1 MKIANYSFFQILKP
15 FVITVLLFI
24 TAVWFF
30 NTIET
35 FLFYK
40 YQDSIS
46 FLAITKSFFN
56 LTAVFCLYSFIIF
69 PFYLLIGLW
78 KQKAAQ
84 IFAAFLFAIFT
95 LLEIGLFKYYKQ
107 TDVLMG
113 AELVARPVA
122 EILTTIRNSSNILIN
137 ISLIVAV
144 IAFFIVIPLF
154 LKKVKIFNNLLSQI
168 ITVITIGIL
177 AACTVF
183 YQQSEN
189 KALNRYLES
198 KSFYFF
204 SAVKDYFM
212 HKPDDSS
219 FFIFDDKGKTEKI
232 EKNEMLLKEYAE
244 MFPFRTILD
253 LNYPMERSSSEIPD
267 VLSPYF
273 NKSEKQPHIVIVIV
287 ESLGSYIMGE
297 KENGV
302 SFTPFLD
309 SLASVGL
316 YWKNCLATTPRTFG
330 VVPAVIASVPHGMK
344 GFQFG
349 IMPKHHSLFSIL
361 NNNDYNTNFF
371 YGGDP
376 SFDSMLDFLTVQE
389 PNHIDNFQPQ
399 MKTYQKKDLANYWAL
414 YDHVLFNESFK
425 FLKKQENKKPNV
437 NVYLTLTTHEPF
449 YGGDKELKKIY
460 EPKTEKIFAK
470 LNPKIKKQLLPV
482 KDIIMPFTYLDDCM
496 RDFFYHYSQQP
507 DFENTIFIIT
517 ADHSYGYHK
526 NDLANYSVP
535 LIIWSPL
542 LKTDKT
548 FPNIVSHN
556 AITPSVISYLQNNYN
571 LKVPEQIAWCS
582 DGLDTTS
589 FFNPSEKV
597 MFLNYNR
604 KVNTMVYHQFYYEQS
619 DNKLYKID
627 KNLDLEAVADPVI
640 IEDIKS
646 KFNIL
651 KYVNNY
657 VYHNDRLIKSDNKSD
672 NKYKI
677 IKGYENKD
685 TIICKT
691 PDTIPSIQGINVYD
705 ILPEQKIT
713 GKYHKIKIN
722 LTADLVINDYVYQD
736 RQMVL
741 VFKCRG
747 KNFEYISKENITK
760 YIEDDDILCDKKYEM
775 TVEKEIDINDLES
788 FFAHIYVATNESDAN
803 WSPDKKITISN
814 IRVLISGKK
823 I

>member
-1 MKIANYSFFQILKP
+1 MKIIRNNNIQILRIY
-15 FVITVLLFI
+15 VITVILFI
-24 TAVWFF
+24 TAGWFF

-35 FLFYK
+35 LLFFK

-56 LTAVFCLYSFIIF
+56 LTAVFCLYSFIIL
-69 PFYLLIGLW
+69 PFYFLIGLW

-84 IFAAFLFAIFT
+84 IFAAVLFAILT
-95 LLEIGLFKYYKQ
+95 LLEIGLFLYYKK
-107 TDVLMG
+107 TGVLMG
-113 AELVARPVA
+113 AELVARPVS

-137 ISLIVAV
+137 ISLIVAI
-144 IAFFIVIPLF
+144 IAFFTVTPLF
-154 LKKVKIFNNLLSQI
+154 LKKVKIFNNLLSHI
-168 ITVITIGIL
+168 ITVLIIGII
-177 AACTVF
+177 AVCTVF

-189 KALNRYLES
+189 KALNKYLES

-204 SAVKDYFM
+204 SVVSEYFI
-212 HKPDDSS
+212 HKPEINY
-219 FFIFDDKGKTEKI
+219 FIFDDKGKAEKI
-232 EKNEMLLKEYAE
+232 EKNEIILKEYAE
-244 MFPFRTILD
+244 MFPFRTFLD

-273 NKSEKQPHIVIVIV
+273 NKSEKQPYIVIVIV

-297 KENGV
+297 KGNGV

-316 YWKNCLATTPRTFG
+316 YWKNCLATTPRTYG
-330 VVPAVIASVPHGMK
+330 VVPAIIGSVPHGMK

-361 NNNDYNTNFF
+361 NSNDYSTNFF

-376 SFDSMLDFLTVQE
+376 NFDSMLDFLTVQD

-425 FLKKQENKKPNV
+425 FLKKQENKKPNI

-482 KDIIMPFTYLDDCM
+482 KDIITPFTYLDDCM
-496 RDFFYHYSQQP
+496 RDFFHHYSQQP

-517 ADHSYGYHK
+517 GDHSYGFHK

-542 LKTDKT
+542 LKTPQT

-571 LKVPEQIAWCS
+571 LKVPEKIAWCN

-589 FFNPSEKV
+589 IFNPHEKV
-597 MFLNYNR
+597 LFLCYDR
-604 KVNTMVYHQFYYEQS
+604 KVNEMVYNQYYYEHNG
-619 DNKLYKID
+619 NKLYIID
-627 KNLDLEAVADPVI
+627 ENLDLHEVVDKMV

-646 KFNIL
+646 KFNTL

-657 VYHNDRLIKSDNKSD
+657 VYYNNKLIKNDNQSD

-677 IKGYENKD
+677 IKGYENKN

-691 PDTIPSIQGINVYD
+691 PDTIPSIHGINIYD
-705 ILPEQKIT
+705 ILPEQKIA
-713 GKYHKIKIN
+713 GKYNKIKIK
-722 LTADLVINDYVYQD
+722 LSADLVINDLVYQD
-736 RQMVL
+736 GQMAL
-741 VFKCRG
+741 VFKCIG
-747 KNFEYISKENITK
+747 KELEYISKENITK
-760 YIEDDDILCDKKYEM
+760 YIEDDDIIRDKKYELSI
-775 TVEKEIDINDLES
+775 EKEIDINELKS
-788 FFAHIYVATNESDAN
+788 FLLHIYIATNENDDY
-803 WSPDKKITISN
+803 WRPDKKITISN
-814 IRVLISGKK
+814 IRVLISGL